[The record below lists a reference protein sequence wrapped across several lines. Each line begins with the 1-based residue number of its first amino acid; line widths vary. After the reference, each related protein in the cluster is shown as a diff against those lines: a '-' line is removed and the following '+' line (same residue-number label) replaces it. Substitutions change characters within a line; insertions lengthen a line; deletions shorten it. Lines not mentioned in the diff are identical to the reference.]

1 MSIGLSAKTI
11 NMPAPNAADQWS
23 TALECGAARIGN
35 AYEVSDGYENIRRKD
50 YGEGDTGR

>member
-11 NMPAPNAADQWS
+11 NMPATNAADQWS